1 MGDGGTSDRGG
12 GGELRLVHRAWCFG
26 WIFLNFFS
34 RLFSSVLL
42 RAGGSVKDLAAWSSP
57 PPLKSLCCAHSCTV
71 HITSP
76 APSSSPTHPPT
87 ANDSRARPLHEAT
100 AFSTSCT
107 YTHMHTNLAH
117 ACARART
124 RETSSTCTDQRA
136 QHIPF
141 PPSWFLPL
149 HFFSYRSVSSPS
161 PHPEK
166 NPLAL

>member
-117 ACARART
+117 AHARAREKH
-124 RETSSTCTDQRA
+124 RAHAQTSGHNISLFPLLGSFPFIFSHIA
-136 QHIPF
+136 Q
-141 PPSWFLPL
+141 FLPL
-149 HFFSYRSVSSPS
+149 LLTLRKIP
-161 PHPEK
+161 
-166 NPLAL
+166 